1 MPTSPPSRDEILVRL
16 DRAWALLRGVTV
28 GEGGDT
34 MGRPDGQAAVAGM
47 EDATRLRNRLQRGRR
62 LDAEDLSALARVF
75 LGVVPLL
82 PRGEVPDW
90 IHLVGRL
97 QIAATARARR
107 EGVADAVAR
116 GRAHGA
122 SPSADDGK

>member
-1 MPTSPPSRDEILVRL
+1 MPTAPPSRDETLARL
-16 DRAWALLRGVTV
+16 EHAWALLRGVTV
-28 GEGGDT
+28 GEVGEAV
-34 MGRPDGQAAVAGM
+34 GRPDGQAAVAGM

-82 PRGEVPDW
+82 PRDEVPDW

-107 EGVADAVAR
+107 EGVADALAR
-116 GRAHGA
+116 GRVRGVPTAT
-122 SPSADDGK
+122 DGGK